1 MILNHYEEGINAMR
15 EEVEGKSTEPIHQ
28 PSDEE
33 RWKELVDEYSH
44 RDYHLQTEFGTIDMS
59 DDAMKDVYNGEN
71 LSYEEYLQAL
81 FNSRNARG
89 IVKLGV
95 ISKVRLADL
104 IKRRARSF
112 SIAFIYPADL
122 WMEIVMKEKKT
133 TSGCLLSLLLIIRR
147 VTAYPLEERFIVI

>member
-1 MILNHYEEGINAMR
+1 MNHYEEGINAMR

-44 RDYHLQTEFGTIDMS
+44 RDYHLQMEFGTIDMS

>member
-122 WMEIVMKEKKT
+122 WMEIVMKE
-133 TSGCLLSLLLIIRR
+133 RR
-147 VTAYPLEERFIVI
+147 PRLDVY

>member
-1 MILNHYEEGINAMR
+1 MNHYEEGINAMR

-44 RDYHLQTEFGTIDMS
+44 RDYHLQTEFGIIDMS

-112 SIAFIYPADL
+112 SIASIYPADL

-133 TSGCLLSLLLIIRR
+133 TSECLLSLLLIIRR

>member
-1 MILNHYEEGINAMR
+1 MNHYEEGINAMR